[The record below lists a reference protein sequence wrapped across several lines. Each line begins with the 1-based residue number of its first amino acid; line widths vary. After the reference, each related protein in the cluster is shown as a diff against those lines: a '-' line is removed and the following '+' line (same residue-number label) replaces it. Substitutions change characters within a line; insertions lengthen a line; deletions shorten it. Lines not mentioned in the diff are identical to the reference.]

1 MNITENTIVTMRYIV
16 EDVSGNVLDNTYAN
30 TPIKFQMGRGDFPL
44 GLENQIMALGPGQSK
59 TVHVPADQG
68 YGKRKKELILR
79 VNRRELPSDIEIKVG
94 GRIRRYETIFES
106 ELFTVQGYIGDWV
119 YLDRNHHYAGIDL
132 IYKVDIVDVNTD
144 W

>member
-1 MNITENTIVTMRYIV
+1 MRYII

-30 TPIKFQMGRGDFPL
+30 TPMKFQMDRGDFPL
-44 GLENQIMALGPGQSK
+44 GLKNQIMALGPGQSK
-59 TVHVPADQG
+59 TVYVPAKQG
-68 YGKRKKELILR
+68 YGERKKELILR

-94 GRIRRYETIFES
+94 GRIRRYETIFKS

-119 YLDRNHHYAGIDL
+119 YLDRNHRYAGIDL
-132 IYKVDIVDVNTD
+132 IYKVHIVDVNTD